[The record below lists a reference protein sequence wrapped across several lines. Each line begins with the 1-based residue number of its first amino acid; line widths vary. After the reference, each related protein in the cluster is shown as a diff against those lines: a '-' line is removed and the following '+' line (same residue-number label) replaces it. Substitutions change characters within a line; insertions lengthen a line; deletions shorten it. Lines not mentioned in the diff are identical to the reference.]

1 MAKTKTAA
9 VAYLRTS
16 SAQNV
21 GEDKDSANQRLAI
34 AGFAQRAGYT
44 LVDEFSD
51 PGVSGADPIAERPG
65 FGELLDRIEG
75 NAVRVVLV
83 EDASRFARD
92 LITQELGILALIKR
106 GARVLTA
113 NGDDLTDDSDSARKM
128 MRQVAGAFAEYEKAR
143 IVAKLKAA
151 RVRKREATGGKVEG
165 RKSHAELH
173 PEVVALARKLR
184 RTRRGGKQP
193 SLRDISAELAKLG
206 HFNAN
211 GVPYAAKSVAGMLE
225 PMRRRPLLRAAP

>member
-1 MAKTKTAA
+1 MPKIKTAA

-21 GEDKDSANQRLAI
+21 GEDKDSAKRQRLAI
-34 AGFAQRAGYT
+34 AGYAGRAGYD
-44 LVDEFSD
+44 LIDEFSD

-65 FGELLDRIEG
+65 FSELLDRIEG
-75 NAVRVVLV
+75 NGVRVVLV

-106 GARVLTA
+106 GVRVLTA
-113 NGDDLTDDSDSARKM
+113 NGDNLTDDSDPARKM

-151 RVRKREATGGKVEG
+151 RVRKREATGRKVEG
-165 RKSHAELH
+165 RKSHAELR
-173 PEVVALARKLR
+173 PEVVALARELR
-184 RTRRGGKQP
+184 RKPRGGKRP
-193 SLRDISAELAKLG
+193 SLRDISAELARRG
-206 HFNAN
+206 YFNEN
-211 GVPYAAKSVAGMLE
+211 DVPYAAKSVAGMLE
-225 PMRRRPLLRAAP
+225 PARRPLLRVVP

>member
-1 MAKTKTAA
+1 MPKTKTAA

-21 GEDKDSANQRLAI
+21 GEDKDSAKRQRLAI
-34 AGFAQRAGYT
+34 AGYAGRAGFD
-44 LVDEFSD
+44 LVGEFSD

-65 FGELLDRIEG
+65 FSELLDRIESNG
-75 NAVRVVLV
+75 VRVVIV

-106 GARVLTA
+106 GVRVQTA
-113 NGDDLTDDSDSARKM
+113 NGDDLTDDSDPARKM

-165 RKSHAELH
+165 RKSHTEMH
-173 PEVVALARKLR
+173 PEIVALARELR
-184 RTRRGGKQP
+184 RKPRSGPRP
-193 SLRDISAELAKLG
+193 SLRAISAELAQRG
-206 HFNAN
+206 HLNAN
-211 GVPYAAKSVAGMLE
+211 GAPYAAKSVASMLE
-225 PMRRRPLLRAAP
+225 PTRRMRGSI

>member
-1 MAKTKTAA
+1 MAKTKTTA

-21 GEDKDSANQRLAI
+21 GEDKDSAKRQRLAI
-34 AGFAQRAGYT
+34 AGFAGRAGFD
-44 LVDEFSD
+44 LVGEFSD

-75 NAVRVVLV
+75 NGVRVVIV

-106 GARVLTA
+106 GVRVLTA
-113 NGDDLTDDSDSARKM
+113 NGDDLTDDSDPARKM

-143 IVAKLKAA
+143 LVSKLRVA
-151 RVRKREATGGKVEG
+151 RVRKREATGRKVEG
-165 RKSHAELH
+165 RKSHVELH
-173 PEVVALARKLR
+173 PEVCALARELR
-184 RTRRGGKQP
+184 RKPRGGRRP
-193 SLRDISAELAKLG
+193 SLRAVAAELARRG
-206 HFNAN
+206 HVNTN
-211 GVPYAAKSVAGMLE
+211 GIPYAAKSVASMVAT
-225 PMRRRPLLRAAP
+225 PTRQPARTAQ

>member
-1 MAKTKTAA
+1 MLRKLKPTA

-21 GEDKDSANQRLAI
+21 GEDKDSARRQRLAI
-34 AGFAQRAGYT
+34 TGFAKRASFD

-75 NAVRVVLV
+75 NGVRVVIV

-106 GARVLTA
+106 GVRVLTA
-113 NGDDLTDDSDSARKM
+113 NGDDLTDDSDPARKM

-151 RVRKREATGGKVEG
+151 RVRKREATGRKVEG
-165 RKSHAELH
+165 RKSHAELN
-173 PEVVALARKLR
+173 PELVALARQLR
-184 RTRRGGKQP
+184 RKQRNGQRR
-193 SLRDISAELAKLG
+193 SLRDISAELAARGYLNERG
-206 HFNAN
+206 R
-211 GVPYAAKSVAGMLE
+211 PYAAASVNGMLT
-225 PMRRRPLLRAAP
+225 PVRRVRPAT